1 MAHPGLHRHQ
11 TARNGVA
18 RVVMAM
24 DAQMI
29 AGDMG
34 RDLADNTGEFMGQ
47 GTAIGVAQHDL
58 TGPGIQGRLQ
68 AGQG

>member
-1 MAHPGLHRHQ
+1 
-11 TARNGVA
+11 
-18 RVVMAM
+18 M

-34 RDLADNTGEFMGQ
+34 CDLADNTGEFMGQ